1 MSCSRS
7 RRQVAGTFRRQV
19 LITERLT
26 KCKVQPWGW
35 DTVGSE
41 TGMFLPPQ
49 AEQVSL
55 FWTQTLPPLGSSVGP
70 SERAPAVS
78 RRPSYMG

>member
-1 MSCSRS
+1 M
-7 RRQVAGTFRRQV
+7 
-19 LITERLT
+19 ERLT

-35 DTVGSE
+35 DTVVSE
-41 TGMFLPPQ
+41 TGRFLPPQ

-55 FWTQTLPPLGSSVGP
+55 FWTQTLTPLGASVGP

-78 RRPSYMG
+78 GRPSYMG